1 MPRFWLWAPS
11 DCARTLAAANIR
23 QVSGPLDVIT
33 LDGEH
38 IVLGTATETL
48 RFDTLYPAL
57 GSEVCSQLAI
67 ALGAKTSQDGGLTV
81 DAHQRPSVSGLYA
94 AGDVVLGLDQISHA
108 MDEGGVA
115 ATTIRNDHEKTARSW
130 RRPLAVEPH
139 P

>member
-38 IVLGTATETL
+38 VVLGTPTETL

-67 ALGAKTSQDGGLTV
+67 ALGAKT
-81 DAHQRPSVSGLYA
+81 
-94 AGDVVLGLDQISHA
+94 
-108 MDEGGVA
+108 
-115 ATTIRNDHEKTARSW
+115 
-130 RRPLAVEPH
+130 
-139 P
+139 